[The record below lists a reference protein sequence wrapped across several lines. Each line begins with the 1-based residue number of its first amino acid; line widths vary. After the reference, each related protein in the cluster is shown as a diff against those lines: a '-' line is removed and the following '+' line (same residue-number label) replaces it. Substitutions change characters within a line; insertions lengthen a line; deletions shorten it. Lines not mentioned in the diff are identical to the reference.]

1 MNIRHSLLLITL
13 AFGAG
18 VGLTL
23 WKPDKLP
30 KLAALL
36 PRLLQTQ
43 PAEAPAEPPP
53 ATPPK
58 QEICSDAFTLRL
70 LQAAMETHEGN
81 ILLSPHTVAEN
92 LCNLQQVSKKATH
105 AEIEALHIPAERQH
119 AAEEAGAVSLLFSAN
134 HLNYHADAP
143 ADCTVPVPMSSGTA
157 GEALMLLNSLLAD
170 ATGNAGIH
178 FITSEHL
185 AADTQLIS
193 YSALHLAPIWQ
204 HPMQSFKK
212 PNADFYNA
220 DGRMPRIRT
229 VQCSGHIRHAQA
241 ADGSWQAVALFM
253 QLSPQSPKDECLL
266 LILPGS
272 NSARLF
278 AQQWDLPQ
286 INTIRQALAAA
297 APTPLCIELP
307 RLVFSPPAQDLSA
320 ILQALGLKTLLT
332 PQADLSG
339 LAADTPLYLNT
350 ALQKCHIP
358 ITESTE
364 NEPSGIPDI
373 RFDKP
378 FIWFIGSLSSPAPP
392 YAVGIVENL

>member
-1 MNIRHSLLLITL
+1 M
-13 AFGAG
+13 
-18 VGLTL
+18 GLTL

-36 PRLLQTQ
+36 PSLFQTQ
-43 PAEAPAEPPP
+43 PAVTPAKQPPV
-53 ATPPK
+53 APPK
-58 QEICSDAFTLRL
+58 QEICSDEFTLRL

-92 LCNLQQVSKKATH
+92 LRNLQQVSKKATH

-134 HLNYHADAP
+134 NLNYHSDVP
-143 ADCTVPVPMSSGTA
+143 ADCTVPVPMGGTA
-157 GEALMLLNSLLAD
+157 GETLMLLNSLLAD
-170 ATGNAGIH
+170 ATGNAGTH

-204 HPMQSFKK
+204 YPLQSFKK

-229 VQCSGHIRHAQA
+229 VQCSGQIRHAQA
-241 ADGSWQAVALFM
+241 ADGAWQAVALFM
-253 QLSPQSPKDECLL
+253 QLSPQSAKDECLL

-272 NSARLF
+272 NSARHF
-278 AQQWDLPQ
+278 AQQWNLAQ
-286 INTIRQALAAA
+286 INTIRQALAEAT
-297 APTPLCIELP
+297 PTPLCVELP

-320 ILQALGLKTLLT
+320 ILQVLGLKTLLT

-339 LAADTPLYLNT
+339 LASNTPLFLNT
-350 ALQKCHIP
+350 ALQKCHIA
-358 ITESTE
+358 IDANTMQ
-364 NEPSGIPDI
+364 EPTGIPDI

-378 FIWFIGSLSSPAPP
+378 FIWLIGSLSSPAPP
-392 YAVGIVENL
+392 YAIGIVENL